1 MTTSRPRIVATALM
15 ALGCLAAAGVPLW
28 VAHHE
33 HFHGMLLALVA
44 SYALLL
50 MVAGGLT
57 FLRSP
62 GAQLFARSIWW
73 SAFGAGILA
82 ALFAARDAEVARPA
96 LVMVLGMST
105 ALLSVGRR
113 GIAGD
118 DPRFALS
125 AYRGV
130 IMVSMIMAL
139 ADAQALG
146 WLGSTMLYAGLRHG
160 VHMSEVKQGLA
171 MLACGAV
178 ALTALLGLY
187 KLRLWGLMLSAVTT
201 LAIGALAFTPMF
213 GIRDAGPIPYA
224 FAVSAAIQ
232 MALLAPLFVA
242 IVRHRAP
249 SPPSPRAQ
257 RIAAIAPAAIIIA
270 LAVLSAITVAT
281 EHSLMRL

>member
-1 MTTSRPRIVATALM
+1 MTTARPRIVATALM

-33 HFHGMLLALVA
+33 RFRGMLLALVA
-44 SYALLL
+44 SYAALL
-50 MVAGGLT
+50 VIAGGLT

-82 ALFAARDAEVARPA
+82 SLFAAGDTEVARPG

-105 ALLSVGRR
+105 ALLAVGRR
-113 GIAGD
+113 GIAAE

-125 AYRGV
+125 AYRGA

-139 ADAQALG
+139 ADTQALG
-146 WLGSTMLYAGLRHG
+146 WLGSTMLYSGLRHG
-160 VHMSEVKQGLA
+160 HPREINQAIA

-201 LAIGALAFTPMF
+201 LAIGALAFTRLF
-213 GIRDAGPIPYA
+213 GLRDAGPIPYA

-232 MALLAPLFVA
+232 VVLLAPLFVA
-242 IVRHRAP
+242 IVRRRAP

-257 RIAAIAPAAIIIA
+257 RVAAIAPAVVIIA
-270 LAVLSAITVAT
+270 LAVLSVITVVT
-281 EHSLMRL
+281 RHELINF